1 MIATDV
7 EQRTKQLETDVQAI
21 KEVLQRMSRLQVE
34 NTQAISELTFQV
46 TELSRSVNTFVATVS
61 FKQTHYKEKVNK
73 FADGKRTAPSPA
85 NKPTR
90 GVQKTEAR
98 AMREQ
103 LDSMCTQLQTL
114 MTYLEGPKHE

>member
-21 KEVLQRMSRLQVE
+21 KNVLQRMSRLQVE

-73 FADGKRTAPSPA
+73 FVDGKRTAPSP

-114 MTYLEGPKHE
+114 MAYLEESKHE